1 VKRMLSFFILFIF
14 LSAWSYADDTIVA
27 KVNNTAITA
36 TELEETVNRLIPRAT
51 YHGSVSEEK
60 RAEYREKAL
69 EGLINQELQYQ
80 DALARSMKPD
90 KKKVKD
96 RMEEIKNRFKSKKE
110 YKAALEQA
118 GITEDVLKARA
129 EKSILIEA
137 AIAKTVTETSQ
148 ITEETLKDYYS
159 KNPSKFKQPE
169 SVRLRIISVK
179 DEKKAKEIVT
189 KLKAGEDFSDLAAK
203 MSEDDY
209 RIMGGDIGYVH
220 KGRIFQEL
228 EEAAFRKLK
237 VGQMSGMIKAENT
250 WFIVRLEDKKPEYQM
265 TFDEIKDKLKKELE
279 AKRSAELMEKWIADL
294 RSKAK
299 IGILMKM

>member
-27 KVNNTAITA
+27 KVNNAAITA
-36 TELEETVNRLIPRAT
+36 TELEEAVNRLIPRAT

-96 RMEEIKNRFKSKKE
+96 RVEEIKNRFKSRKE

-137 AIAKTVTETSQ
+137 ASAKTVTEPSQ
-148 ITEETLKDYYS
+148 MTEETLKDYYS
-159 KNPSKFKQPE
+159 KFKQPE
-169 SVRLRIISVK
+169 SVKLRIISAK
-179 DEKKAKEIVT
+179 DEKKAEEIVT

-220 KGRIFQEL
+220 KGRILPEL
-228 EEAAFRKLK
+228 EETAFRNLK
-237 VGQMSGMIKAENT
+237 VGQMSGLIKAENT

-299 IGILMKM
+299 IEILMKM